1 MKFYNYI
8 NEGRS
13 QKIEQSKALE
23 IIRKNCNQIL
33 SNYKKTGR
41 YIYRGL
47 ENDTYTLYI
56 DPKKSIRKSANTKNY
71 YTLLI
76 DHIWKEWSD
85 YPKRSQSIICT
96 NNLVTAEGFGSP
108 YIIFPYNN
116 SKIGICPSE
125 DLWISFNN
133 VLNSQT
139 LEDFVFVILG
149 LLDGLNIKYGN
160 IDTNPKDLEM
170 ALNEMGNLM
179 RNDEKKLK
187 TVDDIWTKEGFGF
200 GIEGFVEQN
209 KNFADYLG
217 ELFDPD
223 KNRFRL
229 TDTKQG
235 IQGNG
240 NELWTDGE
248 CIMIN
253 INNLD
258 MGSISKFIEGI

>member
-1 MKFYNYI
+1 MTKFYNYI

-47 ENDTYTLYI
+47 GNDTYTLYI
-56 DPKKSIRKSANTKNY
+56 DPKKSVRKSANTKNY

-96 NNLVTAEGFGSP
+96 NNLVTADNFGSP

-116 SKIGICPSE
+116 SKIGICPAV
-125 DLWISFNN
+125 DLWISFKS

-139 LEDFVFVILG
+139 LEDFVFIIHDLLNIL
-149 LLDGLNIKYGN
+149 DIKYGDIN
-160 IDTNPKDLEM
+160 SNPKDLEM
-170 ALNEMGNLM
+170 ALNEIGDLM
-179 RNDEKKLK
+179 RSDEKNLK
-187 TVDDIWTKEGFGF
+187 IVDYMAEDFGF
-200 GIEGFVEQN
+200 GIEYFVEQN
-209 KNFADYLG
+209 KNFTDYLG

-223 KNRFRL
+223 KNNFQL
-229 TDTKQG
+229 TNTKQG
-235 IQGNG
+235 IQGNS

-253 INNLD
+253 IDDYD
-258 MGSISKFIEGI
+258 MATISKFIEGI